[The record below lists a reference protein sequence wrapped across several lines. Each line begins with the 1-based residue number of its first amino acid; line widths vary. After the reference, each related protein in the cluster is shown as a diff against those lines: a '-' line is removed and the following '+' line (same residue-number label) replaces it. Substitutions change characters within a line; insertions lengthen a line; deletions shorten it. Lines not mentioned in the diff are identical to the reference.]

1 MGFVFEK
8 VLHKLQSENK
18 KKARPRPR
26 FPRLFHAVAGV
37 DIHPAVADGAFA
49 RAAALRRK
57 VFWLKVYGISMPIR
71 FVYRSLIRGFEL
83 RSNVLA
89 LG

>member
-1 MGFVFEK
+1 MEFVFEK
-8 VLHKLQSENK
+8 VLHKLQSDK
-18 KKARPRPR
+18 RKKARPRPR

-37 DIHPAVADGAFA
+37 DIHPAVADGAFT
-49 RAAALRRK
+49 RAAALLRK
-57 VFWLKVYGISMPIR
+57 VFLLKIYDINMPIR
-71 FVYRSLIRGFEL
+71 FVYRPLIRTFEL